1 MTVQLSSQRFATH
14 PSQSVSQSV
23 TQTVPI
29 SVNINSPTQSTR
41 DIPQT
46 TPQTAS
52 CDNAQNTVQDNP
64 YNSLPTRSGFSESP
78 NDVKYPSNEIVEMNR
93 LNSIIRGFETYANMV
108 RDIIK
113 EKIYV
118 PGDTLCDIIKQ
129 FTNSD
134 SVTLDVEG
142 ADDVGC
148 LRSSRLRKVNSIF
161 VTQGLTTVNLKYNLP
176 EDYKRI
182 QSLGISLKYVIV

>member
-1 MTVQLSSQRFATH
+1 MTVQLSSQRASQRFSTH

-29 SVNINSPTQSTR
+29 SVNINSPQQSCPQAPSQATSQSTS
-41 DIPQT
+41 QE
-46 TPQTAS
+46 
-52 CDNAQNTVQDNP
+52 TVQDNP
-64 YNSLPTRSGFSESP
+64 YNSLPSNEALH
-78 NDVKYPSNEIVEMNR
+78 DVKYPSNEIIEMNR
-93 LNSIIRGFETYANMV
+93 LNSIIRGFETYANMM
-108 RDIIK
+108 RDIVK

-118 PGDTLCDIIKQ
+118 PGDSLCDIIKQ